1 MSRARRDK
9 ADRAVKM
16 LGVVPLDKATHPRSG
31 LLDAAKSAVRIR
43 GPILQRLKQRLRI
56 RIIIA
61 DGRTAQRG
69 DHPQTL
75 KGSHH
80 GCSGH
85 RSAVVRMEREL
96 SFGNPLLVADLVYQ
110 LPRVIGALLSFVS
123 SSHHPSA
130 KYIL

>member
-31 LLDAAKSAVRIR
+31 FLDAAKSAVRIR

-56 RIIIA
+56 RIILA
-61 DGRTAQRG
+61 DGRTAKRG

-96 SFGNPLLVADLVYQ
+96 SFGNPLLVADPVDQ
-110 LPRVIGALLSFVS
+110 LPRGIEALAFFLAPPPNSTAV
-123 SSHHPSA
+123 
-130 KYIL
+130 